1 MFITIRQV
9 YSSLDCSNSITIRW
23 FDSIWFS
30 NSTFRGVE
38 FLDIWYFYY
47 LERRLHKINF
57 FPSVPVPSALCF
69 LFALIVRDFPG
80 ITQDIYGTCTGRP
93 QENFLIQTLNH
104 LIWLN
109 VKEQGFYS
117 NFLLDACE
125 SIPVSKT
132 EPRHHMEYFDYRYLQ
147 SHLLLPVGVGG
158 YNTFTQ
164 YFFFTAHN
172 ARHPLGQHPVLYG
185 EASPTTSTEL
195 AVAHISHP
203 HTQKEMS
210 KGVNPHI
217 TEFTVNYSK
226 RITGELNHVGSQTLS
241 PQEKHTPCQH
251 QRLDV
256 MLSPKITRSRQLFVV
271 FAPPAPFVQLYI

>member
-1 MFITIRQV
+1 MPASLSLSLKLSPDITWSTLTTGI
-9 YSSLDCSNSITIRW
+9 YNLIFFFLWELEAITLSLNI
-23 FDSIWFS
+23 
-30 NSTFRGVE
+30 
-38 FLDIWYFYY
+38 
-47 LERRLHKINF
+47 
-57 FPSVPVPSALCF
+57 
-69 LFALIVRDFPG
+69 
-80 ITQDIYGTCTGRP
+80 
-93 QENFLIQTLNH
+93 
-104 LIWLN
+104 
-109 VKEQGFYS
+109 
-117 NFLLDACE
+117 
-125 SIPVSKT
+125 
-132 EPRHHMEYFDYRYLQ
+132 
-147 SHLLLPVGVGG
+147 
-158 YNTFTQ
+158 
-164 YFFFTAHN
+164 FFFTAHN

>member
-1 MFITIRQV
+1 M
-9 YSSLDCSNSITIRW
+9 
-23 FDSIWFS
+23 
-30 NSTFRGVE
+30 
-38 FLDIWYFYY
+38 
-47 LERRLHKINF
+47 
-57 FPSVPVPSALCF
+57 PSALCF

-164 YFFFTAHN
+164 YFFLQPTMQDIHWAN
-172 ARHPLGQHPVLYG
+172 TQCCTEKQVQLHPLSWQWH
-185 EASPTTSTEL
+185 TS
-195 AVAHISHP
+195 
-203 HTQKEMS
+203 HTHTHRKKCPKE
-210 KGVNPHI
+210 
-217 TEFTVNYSK
+217 
-226 RITGELNHVGSQTLS
+226 
-241 PQEKHTPCQH
+241 
-251 QRLDV
+251 
-256 MLSPKITRSRQLFVV
+256 
-271 FAPPAPFVQLYI
+271 